1 MKLLGIPLR
10 KPSFNEFTAASIMG
24 VGLWMLALG
33 LMRASKVE
41 VAWQDAGALLIMA
54 LWGCLCARLGIRVG
68 AGGRHLLANLLVGAT
83 LLGCYQAALAFM
95 A

>member
-10 KPSFNEFTAASIMG
+10 KPSFNEFTAACVMG
-24 VGLWMLALG
+24 VGLWLLALG
-33 LMRASKVE
+33 LMRIFRLDVG
-41 VAWQDAGALLIMA
+41 WQDAGALLIVV
-54 LWGCLCARLGIRVG
+54 LWGCLCVRLGIRVDT
-68 AGGRHLLANLLVGAT
+68 GGRHLLANVLVGGA